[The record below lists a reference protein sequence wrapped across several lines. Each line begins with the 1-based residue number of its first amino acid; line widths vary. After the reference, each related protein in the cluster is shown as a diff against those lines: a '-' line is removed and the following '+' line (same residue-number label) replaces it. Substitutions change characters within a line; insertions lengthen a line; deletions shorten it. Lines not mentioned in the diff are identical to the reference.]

1 MFGRMM
7 NNYYYGKSGKG
18 DFRKDDMPETRM
30 QLFWDTLRTRLSGL
44 FRLNL
49 LYMLVWIPA
58 MLVILLN
65 LSSLW
70 NRLQTETAIHEY
82 EYPEYVEMLQA
93 NNMEVNISEED
104 YMPWEDLSVKIP
116 VFIREELSKILGS

>member
-30 QLFWDTLRTRLSGL
+30 QLFWDTLRTRLSAL

-49 LYMLVWIPA
+49 LYMLVWILA

-65 LSSLW
+65 FSNLW
-70 NRLQTETAIHEY
+70 NRLQTETAISEY
-82 EYPEYVEMLQA
+82 EYSEYVEMLK
-93 NNMEVNISEED
+93 NGNILKIGGGRYTS
-104 YMPWEDLSVKIP
+104 YVWNWEK
-116 VFIREELSKILGS
+116 E